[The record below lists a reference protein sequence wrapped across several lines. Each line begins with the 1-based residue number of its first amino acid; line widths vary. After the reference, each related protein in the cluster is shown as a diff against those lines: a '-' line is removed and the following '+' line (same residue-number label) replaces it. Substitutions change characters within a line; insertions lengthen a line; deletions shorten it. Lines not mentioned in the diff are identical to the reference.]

1 MKKCDPRAYVACIYK
16 SSCGQMGDVYYA
28 EGSEC
33 EQFNE
38 QIISRPRTN
47 ADTIR
52 AMSDEELAELI
63 CGKIHECSDERCPG
77 ASLCNGTDGRAN
89 GMLKWL
95 RQPAE
100 EGGGDDGA
108 D

>member
-47 ADTIR
+47 ADRIR
-52 AMSDEELAELI
+52 SMSDEELAGFLE
-63 CGKIHECSDERCPG
+63 GDYGNMMPG
-77 ASLCNGTDGRAN
+77 TAL
-89 GMLKWL
+89 LWL
-95 RQPAE
+95 QQPAE
-100 EGGGDDGA
+100 GGGGDDGT